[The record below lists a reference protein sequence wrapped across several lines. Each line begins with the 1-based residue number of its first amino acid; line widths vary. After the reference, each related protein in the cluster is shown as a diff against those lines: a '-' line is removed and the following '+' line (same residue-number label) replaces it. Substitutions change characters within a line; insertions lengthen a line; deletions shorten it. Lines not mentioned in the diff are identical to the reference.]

1 MPCCPSRRSA
11 VTFMPLCL
19 RGSALILAASM
30 VLCSGADASPDSRA
44 QGTETEFC
52 RAVQKLVGM
61 RTARF
66 SPVRG
71 AADGPPSDDGFQF
84 YDAQFNL
91 TGADICKVWF
101 DQQDRGWGYDCSW
114 HSADSASGE
123 RQFTMLTN
131 GVTSCYPRAKTERPW
146 AGRFSIDSPHIK
158 IRFRDVGRLSG
169 LVLTIE

>member
-1 MPCCPSRRSA
+1 MPWCPSRRSA
-11 VTFMPLCL
+11 VTFMRLCL
-19 RGSALILAASM
+19 RGSALTLAASM
-30 VLCSGADASPDSRA
+30 VLCSGAGASADSRA

-52 RAVQKLVGM
+52 LAVQELVGM

-71 AADGPPSDDGFQF
+71 AVDGPPSDDGFQY

-101 DQQDRGWGYDCSW
+101 DQQDRGWGYECSW
-114 HSADSASGE
+114 HIADSASGE

-131 GVTSCYPRAKTERPW
+131 GVTSCYPQAKTDRPW
-146 AGRFSIDSPHIK
+146 AGRFSIDPPHIK